1 MSDSFHCQ
9 LWFSPSLF
17 SRAFLNMHALH
28 FFSPPY
34 RNQMDVLCS
43 CLCSLK
49 LCFMCGWPNFQVGSI
64 LQFGDWS
71 RRMSCRQTDRKTQK
85 AHQPA
90 RINAS
95 ALPVGVPTHSY
106 YENSLS
112 LLFFEQNSASFVVIC
127 SRRMQKRVGIL
138 YATHF
143 LLLHYIIYSTVYS
156 DERTQDSAIV
166 LSILYSQGEK
176 KPDKFNTVRKVD
188 SLIFFLKSPETQP
201 VCLSGHI
208 LT

>member
-1 MSDSFHCQ
+1 
-9 LWFSPSLF
+9 
-17 SRAFLNMHALH
+17 
-28 FFSPPY
+28 
-34 RNQMDVLCS
+34 
-43 CLCSLK
+43 
-49 LCFMCGWPNFQVGSI
+49 
-64 LQFGDWS
+64 
-71 RRMSCRQTDRKTQK
+71 MSCRQTVRKTQK

-166 LSILYSQGEK
+166 LSIHLLLAGRKKNRQIQPRSEKWILSYSSSRVQR
-176 KPDKFNTVRKVD
+176 F
-188 SLIFFLKSPETQP
+188 SLCVYLATS
-201 VCLSGHI
+201 
-208 LT
+208 